1 MEYQIFDGHRLVS
14 IPDYLES
21 HPRPD
26 LIQLDRRMQWL
37 SAGPHGNR
45 SGDILLLTRSGLE
58 RPIQKRYYFSGPYHS
73 WHGSA
78 SWQDSHVPLIV
89 ARQNYP
95 AAKLK
100 QIVDEVAGPNPSHLS
115 LVPIVLSLLA
125 TDLQPPAPTTAQSP
139 SMTPMSVGPLP
150 SLGSA
155 PSATPAAKSQ

>member
-1 MEYQIFDGHRLVS
+1 MAIGWCLFREYLIA
-14 IPDYLES
+14 

-37 SAGPHGNR
+37 SAGPYGNR
-45 SGDILLLTRSGLE
+45 AGDILLLTKSGLE
-58 RPIQKRYYFSGPYHS
+58 LPIQKRYYFSGPYHS

-78 SWQDSHVPLIV
+78 SWQDSHIPLIV

-100 QIVDEVAGPNPSHLS
+100 EIVDEVAGPNPSHLS

-125 TDLQPPAPTTAQSP
+125 TDLQPPTPTRRR
-139 SMTPMSVGPLP
+139 PMRHVRGPRLARDRPRQRRPLRNLNEVAVGV
-150 SLGSA
+150 A
-155 PSATPAAKSQ
+155 DE